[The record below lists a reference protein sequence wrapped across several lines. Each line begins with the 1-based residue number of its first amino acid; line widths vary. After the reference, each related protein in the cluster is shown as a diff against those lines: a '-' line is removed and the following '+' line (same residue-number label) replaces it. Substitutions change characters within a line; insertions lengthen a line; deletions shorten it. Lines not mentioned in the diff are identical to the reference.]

1 MNNRKNRNGG
11 GSGGGGSG
19 SGSGGIGSGS
29 SSSNS
34 SAAKGLWPSYFNP
47 WTSAIQMWPGPLGG
61 GGRHPATPLASTGY
75 AGRCPSLWSSTTG
88 WAAIHATTHASIH
101 SLWSAAGSSAFGSS
115 DMIPMDGLVE
125 STVASQLL
133 QHHDHGPSCGH
144 QLGGRLQ

>member
-1 MNNRKNRNGG
+1 MAVVAVVV
-11 GSGGGGSG
+11 
-19 SGSGGIGSGS
+19 
-29 SSSNS
+29 
-34 SAAKGLWPSYFNP
+34 AAAAAVVALAVGVAPPTPLLPRVCGP
-47 WTSAIQMWPGPLGG
+47 PTSTPGPAPFRCGRVLWG
-61 GGRHPATPLASTGY
+61 GGRHPATPLASAGY

-101 SLWSAAGSSAFGSS
+101 SLWLAAGSSAFGSS
-115 DMIPMDGLVE
+115 DMVPMDGLVE